1 MGLCLAF
8 LGICSGAMG
17 SGVTCSAG
25 FLSGYYENLLIWVE
39 LGLLIAFSWV
49 WVPVGFILILSAVVS
64 LGFALL
70 ASAEAA
76 RAKW

>member
-17 SGVTCSAG
+17 TGVTCSAG
-25 FLSGYYENLLIWVE
+25 FLSGYYEYLLIWVE
-39 LGLLIAFSWV
+39 LGLLFAFSWV
-49 WVPVGFILILSAVVS
+49 WVPVGFIIVLAAITS
-64 LGFALL
+64 LGVALL

-76 RAKW
+76 RAAR